1 MLVTTTVVAV
11 RDDGAVAMNSI
22 ELGSSFTFKAKY
34 TPPAAPLFSLSIPL
48 TEQVTIYLR
57 FPPGLISSLEKNTC
71 NKNDDTHPPYF
82 DIIQRHSHKH
92 RSFTRLQFKLHSRG
106 QLITPAGFV
115 LGDYDAKARHTF
127 ALVASLAAA
136 SAFSLYLPRD
146 VLTNASYQI
155 FYQAWKK
162 VSIPIDLRDM
172 YNGTGGELYTIE
184 DQDCLLSSIPGAVV
198 TTVATGPPSYN
209 SLPKYSDEG
218 KSPLLPPS
226 QLSTTSE
233 SDTVAA
239 PTPPGYGD
247 ENEGQ
252 LRDVKEYGNKHGL
265 SSDSEGFNLHRDLK
279 RRAVDGLP
287 QSVVPSVGLGQ
298 VQRLIDAFEDRIQKV
313 QEQME
318 SLKAEVQMGKR
329 NEIEQRR
336 KFEARLEEQEEEI
349 GRLQEQN
356 EALEERVIKTE
367 GREEDIE
374 EAIETVDVHFDEMRQ
389 DHERLKE
396 QLENF
401 EDMMKDYM
409 VDLAPE
415 VCKPLYEKY
424 LQDKADNFM
433 SGMKDSIRK
442 ALGD

>member
-1 MLVTTTVVAV
+1 MRTT
-11 RDDGAVAMNSI
+11 S
-22 ELGSSFTFKAKY
+22 
-34 TPPAAPLFSLSIPL
+34 
-48 TEQVTIYLR
+48 
-57 FPPGLISSLEKNTC
+57 SSLC
-71 NKNDDTHPPYF
+71 
-82 DIIQRHSHKH
+82 
-92 RSFTRLQFKLHSRG
+92 
-106 QLITPAGFV
+106 
-115 LGDYDAKARHTF
+115 
-127 ALVASLAAA
+127 
-136 SAFSLYLPRD
+136 
-146 VLTNASYQI
+146 LT
-155 FYQAWKK
+155 
-162 VSIPIDLRDM
+162 
-172 YNGTGGELYTIE
+172 
-184 DQDCLLSSIPGAVV
+184 SSIHHPA
-198 TTVATGPPSYN
+198 
-209 SLPKYSDEG
+209 LF
-218 KSPLLPPS
+218 LLFAYI
-226 QLSTTSE
+226 LS
-233 SDTVAA
+233 
-239 PTPPGYGD
+239 
-247 ENEGQ
+247 
-252 LRDVKEYGNKHGL
+252 EYGNKHGL

-279 RRAVDGLP
+279 RRAVDALP

-318 SLKAEVQMGKR
+318 SLKAEVQIGKR

-389 DHERLKE
+389 DHERLRE

-401 EDMMKDYM
+401 GDMMKDYM